1 MLQSLRPWLTR
12 LRSRW
17 RSDDYDARLSAEIAT
32 FEGQVNVHDLPPMF
46 HYWSNRYLRPL
57 FEAFGYSHPE
67 DFFAR
72 EIAKARALRDRPI
85 RVVSLGAGN
94 GDSEL
99 RIAAMLRERGVNGV
113 RIECLDINPT
123 MLARCEADASAQGLA
138 DVVLPLRGDFNT
150 WRERADVVMANQSL
164 HHVVE
169 LEHLFDA
176 IYDGIGDE
184 GVFLTCDM
192 IGRNGH
198 QRWPEALAAVHEIW
212 ATLPERYRYN
222 LQLQRL
228 EREFLDWDCSV
239 AGFEGIRAQDIL
251 PLLMQRFGFE
261 TFIAWGN
268 IIDVFVDRSFG
279 HHFNPDDESDRARID
294 AIHARDERGIDIGE
308 WQPTHLTA
316 VMRRHTASTRQHKHW
331 SPSFCCRDPQRH

>member
-1 MLQSLRPWLTR
+1 MFNRLRPLIARARAR
-12 LRSRW
+12 LAG
-17 RSDDYDARLSAEIAT
+17 DDYAARLQAEIAT
-32 FEGQVNVHDLPPMF
+32 FEDQVNVHDLPPIF
-46 HYWSNRYLRPL
+46 HYWSNRYLRPM

-72 EIAKARALRDRPI
+72 EIARARTERARPI

-99 RIAAMLRERGVNGV
+99 RIAGLLRERGVDGV
-113 RIECLDINPT
+113 RIECLDINPA
-123 MLARCEADASAQGLA
+123 MLARCANDASAQDLSE
-138 DVVLPLRGDFNT
+138 VVVPLLGDFNT
-150 WRERADVVMANQSL
+150 WRDRADVVMANQSL

-176 IYDGIGDE
+176 IHAGIGDE

-198 QRWPEALAAVHEIW
+198 QRWPEALQAVGEIW

-222 LQLQRL
+222 LQLRRL
-228 EREFLDWDCSV
+228 ERAFLDWDCSV

-251 PLLMQRFGFE
+251 PLLKERFAFD
-261 TFIAWGN
+261 TFLAWGN

-279 HHFNPDDESDRARID
+279 HHFDPENADDRARID
-294 AIHARDERGIDIGE
+294 AIHARDESGIDRGE
-308 WQPTHLTA
+308 WKPTHLTA
-316 VMRRHTASTRQHKHW
+316 VMRRSVTRTRQHRHW
-331 SPSFCCRDPQRH
+331 SPQFCCRLP